1 LRDFHF
7 VAETGQSECAL
18 NLRGWIFNLQ
28 HFANG
33 KHGIFFS
40 RGRNNMADSLNQLL
54 DRLSLDITKQDDKPK
69 SSSPPND
76 EFVRELNKTKF
87 TIFTPLSDHGYY
99 MWKPPL
105 VTSSSYC
112 RLSDIPDAESIKR
125 HIKLDAL
132 PPKLVPLSSLR
143 LPRSFVSLYGAK
155 EFKNTYPYGQYHM
168 ASLYVASQCRG
179 VDLNDI
185 DFVFGGSTLEMLA
198 QCDNSDMYK
207 VTKVPGTKKAI
218 LIVKPK
224 EYTQNKGDAG
234 FQFERLVTGESM
246 NDASA
251 DIAFMEHMHI
261 MKVGSYR
268 VLFLAETDAVSND
281 APVEVTAS
289 NPYHWGTKR
298 MFQLISNGCPMM
310 CQGVKDRSK
319 QLVQVKHVPLS
330 NLARDA
336 LSGAS
341 CSQLERK
348 ILQGMDAL
356 REKMAD
362 SEKGEEF
369 RIQFSHNGSLHLES
383 RSKQDGTVL
392 LPPTEIVKELLTK
405 E

>member
-1 LRDFHF
+1 VEASPSYVVLVQQIDGHSRRRIDQATRPAGRFASQARVRVQF
-7 VAETGQSECAL
+7 ATTK
-18 NLRGWIFNLQ
+18 IF
-28 HFANG
+28 
-33 KHGIFFS
+33 S
-40 RGRNNMADSLNQLL
+40 
-54 DRLSLDITKQDDKPK
+54 
-69 SSSPPND
+69 
-76 EFVRELNKTKF
+76 
-87 TIFTPLSDHGYY
+87 
-99 MWKPPL
+99 
-105 VTSSSYC
+105 
-112 RLSDIPDAESIKR
+112 
-125 HIKLDAL
+125 
-132 PPKLVPLSSLR
+132 
-143 LPRSFVSLYGAK
+143 
-155 EFKNTYPYGQYHM
+155 YGQYHV
-168 ASLYVASQCRG
+168 ASLYVASQRRG

-198 QCDNSDMYK
+198 KCDNSDMYK
-207 VTKVPGTKKAI
+207 VARVPGTQNAI
-218 LIVKPK
+218 LIVKHK
-224 EYTQNKGDAG
+224 EYTQNKGDVG

-246 NDASA
+246 DDGSA
-251 DIAFMEHMHI
+251 DIAFMEHMHV

-289 NPYHWGTKR
+289 NPYHLGTKR

-336 LSGAS
+336 LSGAI

-356 REKMAD
+356 RDKMAN

-369 RIQFSHNGSLHLES
+369 RIQFSHGGSLNLES
-383 RSKQDGTVL
+383 RSKHDGAAL
-392 LPPTEIVKELLTK
+392 LPPSEIIKELLSK